1 MAEVHEATF
10 VIVGGGIAGVS
21 CVEQITYLCPDEPV
35 ILISASSVVKS
46 VTNLSQISKL
56 LSSFDVTEKD
66 NSTFAS
72 EFANLK
78 VIQGIVNEV
87 DPEKREILLEN
98 DSKIKYKYLV
108 LCHGAKPKLLPNA
121 DEKYV
126 LGIRDTESVEKFQT
140 YLKEARK
147 IVIVGNGGIAT
158 ELVHEL
164 QNVEIVWVIKDS
176 SISATFVDCG
186 AGQFFLDDLTKSQDE
201 KSSAVTKRTKYTAME
216 FEELSTTKNVIGGAL
231 GPDWHSSM
239 NTKSGLS
246 QGKKVSIETE
256 CEIQD
261 IKVQNN
267 EVLVTL
273 SNGKTFST
281 DFIVSATGVIP
292 GGKMIKVPNLELDNQ
307 DAIIV
312 NQEMQ
317 TNIKGIFA
325 AGDVCSCQHWD
336 HSPHWIQ
343 MRLWTQARQMG
354 AYAGTDFL
362 IIYARLFNYEN
373 CTL

>member
-35 ILISASSVVKS
+35 ILVSASSVVKS

-108 LCHGAKPKLLPNA
+108 LCQGAKPKLLPNV

-307 DAIIV
+307 NAIVV

-325 AGDVCSCQHWD
+325 AGDVCSCQHWN

-362 IIYARLFNYEN
+362 IIYVR
-373 CTL
+373 